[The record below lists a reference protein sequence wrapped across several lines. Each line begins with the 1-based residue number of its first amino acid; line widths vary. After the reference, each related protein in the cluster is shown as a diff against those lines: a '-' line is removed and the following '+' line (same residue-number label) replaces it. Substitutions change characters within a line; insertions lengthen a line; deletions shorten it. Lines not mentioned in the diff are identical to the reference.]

1 MSNVPEVQVLRSP
14 AMERRLRLRRQDA
27 RLRLNL
33 LSDVFVFGGHHA
45 SAAPRFRGPGHG
57 HPVAS
62 SANVASLRRDL
73 EATRTQLNALAM
85 LLAALVLQPV
95 VTPASSPE
103 EVQIEET

>member
-1 MSNVPEVQVLRSP
+1 M
-14 AMERRLRLRRQDA
+14 
-27 RLRLNL
+27 
-33 LSDVFVFGGHHA
+33 
-45 SAAPRFRGPGHG
+45 
-57 HPVAS
+57 AS
-62 SANVASLRRDL
+62 SADVASLRSDV